1 MESQY
6 MPHYIRGRKVKK
18 AERKKR
24 EPESRKLR
32 RRPPDL
38 HRWIRFFS
46 IASILLVV
54 MLVLTFVTA
63 LNHYNTYPGKVKR
76 DSISSPGRGSDYII
90 VSWDEAR
97 NADVYKVWYREDVP
111 EEAAEDGE
119 ETETSADTSDI
130 EKTEEAKDTDDTEKT
145 EDTEDTKE
153 AKDGAA
159 SDEEEEE
166 EEELVIDDSWTELET
181 DVPEIT
187 VGDLK
192 KNASYSFVVRADSK
206 EKEGTLTG
214 PRSFRTKRTQEIKG
228 GRMITKFTFSEPF
241 RMNLSAETD
250 LMYETADPEVAVVD
264 PETNKIKITGAGETE
279 ITATARSSSKF
290 ESASKTVSLRV
301 IDSYPVSAGGASAHV
316 IYHLSPDNCEVA
328 KSITG
333 AGGAV
338 IPQGLAYTGD
348 KYIVVYGMGSPNRVI
363 SFDVDGDGKEVS
375 VPKVSMGHPNGFA
388 YADEN
393 GLCYCAK
400 GWTSKVYTYEPTS
413 DSYGTQ
419 NLAYGCSGIGYDR
432 KEKLLYTCSRTAM
445 VAYDMADGFSVKYSC
460 GVVKHSGKTYTQ
472 DCGGHA
478 GIMLRCLSGSSKHG
492 TNYIDI
498 YDMKNGRYLGTISCD
513 LSEVES
519 CIVNKD
525 GFLEIL
531 ANNSSNIDYI
541 WKTDL
546 NIETLGEGLGS

>member
-111 EEAAEDGE
+111 EEAAEDG
-119 ETETSADTSDI
+119 
-130 EKTEEAKDTDDTEKT
+130 
-145 EDTEDTKE
+145 
-153 AKDGAA
+153 AA

-241 RMNLSAETD
+241 SMNLSAETD

-531 ANNSSNIDYI
+531 ANNSSSVDYI